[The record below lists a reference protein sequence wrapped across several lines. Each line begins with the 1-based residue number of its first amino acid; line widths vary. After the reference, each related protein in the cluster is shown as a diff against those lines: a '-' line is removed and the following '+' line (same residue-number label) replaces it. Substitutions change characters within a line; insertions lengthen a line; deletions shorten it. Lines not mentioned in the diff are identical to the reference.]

1 MKTEKTKTIF
11 VGVFLA
17 VLTTL
22 ANAADMQVAAL
33 SEQDFLADIPVVLTA
48 TRLAQPINEAPA
60 AMTIIDR
67 QMIEASG
74 AREIA
79 DLFRLVPGFQVS
91 HENGHTPIVTYNGL
105 SDQFSRRMQVLV
117 DGRSVYAPV
126 FGGVDWAQLPLALD
140 DIERIEVTRGPN
152 AASYGANAFLAII
165 NIITR
170 HASETTGFFGRYAT
184 GSHDIEDGMLR
195 YGNTTG
201 DLDYR
206 LTLGYTSD
214 DGFTERY
221 DEKKIHTAQF
231 RSDYVAGA
239 KDTYNVQAGYTN
251 ASRGLDSDS
260 LFPGQTVDKKVID
273 RFQQIRW
280 AHEISRSQ
288 DLQVQY
294 YHNDHVA
301 DEFWIAKNNPV
312 LVGILAANGITGLDV
327 FHSLEN
333 NYRAE
338 RHDMEVQHTYAP
350 NKSWRIAWGG
360 SVRRDLYFSPDVNN
374 DNISTNFDLKR
385 LFANGE
391 WHAEE
396 HWLLNVG
403 AMLEHNDFN
412 GRSLSPRAALHYKT
426 DNGRT
431 FRAVVSKATRTPALV
446 EKEGE
451 IILHLSGPAMAL
463 VPPSVFPHDHPLLQ
477 SLQDVDAEKITAIEF
492 GYNEAY
498 PSVGANLDIKLFN
511 NRIEDLISLP
521 TSNGILFDY
530 IVPTN
535 TDDATVRGIESYID
549 FKTINRIR
557 AIFSYAYTTI
567 ESDNTYQDFSKT
579 APRHNISILLSK
591 EFANN
596 INTSLAFFR
605 VPEVEG
611 LEDGDLI
618 PAHNRADFR
627 IAFPFHTNGIRGEVS
642 FVTQNFLD
650 EYNDW
655 RDDNTFDTRHF
666 VSMTAQF

>member
-1 MKTEKTKTIF
+1 MKIDKHLIIL
-11 VGVFLA
+11 LA
-17 VLTTL
+17 VLL
-22 ANAADMQVAAL
+22 AMPAGHANAADVQLAAL
-33 SEQDFLADIPVVLTA
+33 SEEDFLADIPVVLTA

-79 DLFRLVPGFQVS
+79 DLFKLVPGFQVS

-126 FGGVDWAQLPLALD
+126 FGGVDWAQLPLAMD

-170 HASETTGFFGRYAT
+170 HASETTGFFTRYTT
-184 GSHDIEDGMLR
+184 GSDNIKDGVLR

-214 DGFTERY
+214 DGFAERY
-221 DEKKIHTAQF
+221 DEKKIHNAQF

-239 KDTYNVQAGYTN
+239 KDTFNMQAGYTN

-260 LFPGQTVDKKVID
+260 LFPDQTLDKKVID

-280 AHEISRSQ
+280 AHEISRTQ

-301 DEFWIAKNNPV
+301 DEYWQSVAP
-312 LVGILAANGITGLDV
+312 GLQK
-327 FHSLEN
+327 SLDN
-333 NYRAE
+333 SYRAE
-338 RHDMEVQHTYAP
+338 RHDLEVQHTYAP

-360 SVRRDLYFSPDVNN
+360 SVRRDQLFAPRVSN
-374 DNISTNFDLKR
+374 DDISTNFDLKR

-391 WHAEE
+391 WHADEQ
-396 HWLLNVG
+396 WLFNVG
-403 AMLEHNDFN
+403 AMLEDNDFT
-412 GRSLSPRAALHYKT
+412 GRSLSPRAAIHFKT
-426 DNGRT
+426 GNSST
-431 FRAVVSKATRTPALV
+431 FRLVASKATRTPSLV

-451 IILHLSGPAMAL
+451 INLTINGM
-463 VPPSVFPHDHPLLQ
+463 DIPLLV
-477 SLQDVDAEKITAIEF
+477 SLEDVDAEKITSIEL
-492 GYNEAY
+492 GYNALY
-498 PSVGANLDIKLFN
+498 PNAGMNLDIKVFKN
-511 NRIEDLISLP
+511 HVEDLISLP
-521 TSNGILFDY
+521 LLGGAF
-530 IVPTN
+530 VPTN
-535 TDDATVRGIESYID
+535 GDDATVRGVESYID
-549 FKTINRIR
+549 YKNIKRIR
-557 AIFSYAYTTI
+557 AIFGYAYTKI
-567 ESDNTYQDFSKT
+567 MSDDVYHNISDTV
-579 APRHNISILLSK
+579 PRHNISLLLAK
-591 EFANN
+591 EFENN
-596 INTSLAFFR
+596 ISTSLAFYR
-605 VPEVEG
+605 VSESEG
-611 LEDGDLI
+611 LGSGNPI

-627 IAFPFHTNGIRGEVS
+627 IAFPFHTNGIRGDVA

-655 RDDNTFDTRHF
+655 RNDNTFETRHF